1 MIEFSAVTKRFADGT
16 EAVVDFDLVIPSRQ
30 TTVLVGSSGC
40 GKTTLLRMINRMV
53 DPTSGHVEIDG
64 ENIALLDPVALRRRI
79 GYVMQNSGLLP
90 HRTVLDNVATV
101 PLLEGVPR
109 RTARADALELLD
121 TVGLD
126 RSLANRYPS
135 QLSGGQQQRVGVA
148 RGLAMD
154 PNILLMDE
162 PFGAVDPIVRADLQ
176 QELIRLQ
183 QELDK
188 TVVFVTH
195 DIDEAFLL
203 GDQVVIL
210 QVGAHIAQQGH
221 PKQILANPANDFVS
235 DFIGAGRGKRRLSVD
250 ASAASA
256 GDDYLLIDGAGYAA
270 GVVEAPG
277 GVLAGAGSGP
287 KSRSI
292 SNKTDQAGDA

>member
-162 PFGAVDPIVRADLQ
+162 PFGAVDPLGRADLQ

-250 ASAASA
+250 ASVASA
-256 GDDYLLIDGAGYAA
+256 GDDYLLVDGAGYAA

>member
-1 MIEFSAVTKRFADGT
+1 M
-16 EAVVDFDLVIPSRQ
+16 
-30 TTVLVGSSGC
+30 
-40 GKTTLLRMINRMV
+40 
-53 DPTSGHVEIDG
+53 
-64 ENIALLDPVALRRRI
+64 
-79 GYVMQNSGLLP
+79 
-90 HRTVLDNVATV
+90 
-101 PLLEGVPR
+101 
-109 RTARADALELLD
+109 
-121 TVGLD
+121 
-126 RSLANRYPS
+126 
-135 QLSGGQQQRVGVA
+135 
-148 RGLAMD
+148 
-154 PNILLMDE
+154 LMDE

-176 QELIRLQ
+176 QELLRLQ
-183 QELDK
+183 RELDK
-188 TVVFVTH
+188 TIVFVTH

-250 ASAASA
+250 ASVASA
-256 GDDYLLIDGAGYAA
+256 GDDYLLVDGAGYAA

-277 GVLAGAGSGP
+277 GVLAGAGTGP